1 MFVGSLVEG
10 VCRALGEDACGQ
22 LSSLTLY
29 ACEEVGQGVC
39 KVWLGAPMWRTND
52 VGDTC
57 RCATVNVLS
66 SVKPFRQC
74 NVLFVY
80 GDGEEEEKNE
90 RIVCFF
96 HKFHMLTKI

>member
-1 MFVGSLVEG
+1 MVG
-10 VCRALGEDACGQ
+10 
-22 LSSLTLY
+22 
-29 ACEEVGQGVC
+29 
-39 KVWLGAPMWRTND
+39 RTND

-80 GDGEEEEKNE
+80 GDGKEGGKE
-90 RIVCFF
+90 RRDCV
-96 HKFHMLTKI
+96 LL